1 MKMKRTVLRNAVGLA
16 TLLVAISFSATT
28 GFAQVESPSR
38 ISIQGTGLFTRSLN
52 DQIPSNEASKSGGF
66 LVGYS
71 YQFNKWIAAEGNYG
85 YSRNS
90 QNFVTLGG
98 PSAVQTDLHEAI
110 GSVVVYLP
118 GGNRNIQPYALG
130 GGGAV
135 IFNPTDKFVV
145 AGTDRQ
151 TRGAFVYGGGA
162 NFRISNN
169 IAFRAEYRGLLY
181 KVPDFGLD
189 QLNLDKFTH
198 LAQPSAGI
206 VFRF

>member
-1 MKMKRTVLRNAVGLA
+1 MKRTILRNAVGLA

-85 YSRNS
+85 YSRNT

-98 PSAVQTDLHEAI
+98 PTAVQADLHVCQTHPRRSTPVTAI
-110 GSVVVYLP
+110 PGSL
-118 GGNRNIQPYALG
+118 RSCW
-130 GGGAV
+130 
-135 IFNPTDKFVV
+135 T
-145 AGTDRQ
+145 
-151 TRGAFVYGGGA
+151 
-162 NFRISNN
+162 
-169 IAFRAEYRGLLY
+169 
-181 KVPDFGLD
+181 
-189 QLNLDKFTH
+189 
-198 LAQPSAGI
+198 
-206 VFRF
+206 